1 MLSTQSSKLYMQRL
15 VDILLTFKEYVVLTF
30 LIVVSIILL
39 NSNDNS
45 QIRAIRSYTVGFVGA
60 TQDFISVV
68 PNVFALKRENEI
80 LRQLSVNLS
89 DEVNRLRE
97 ARLENMRLREI
108 IGLKERTTFKL
119 VAGDIVG
126 KNTHLLRNTIT
137 VNIGEADGVK
147 PDMAIISEHGLVG
160 KIIAASDHYSV
171 GQIMFNKDFRA
182 SAKIQR
188 NRVDGIV
195 SWSGG
200 EIVNLENISL
210 MQDIKEGDV
219 ITTSEYSTIFPPDVK
234 IGYVTKVS
242 EQPGSLFKNIEV
254 TPGVEFSSLEQV
266 FVVIASV
273 DSERVA
279 LEKKVARKK

>member
-1 MLSTQSSKLYMQRL
+1 MQRL
-15 VDILLTFKEYVVLTF
+15 VDILLAFKEYVVLTF

-45 QIRAIRSYTVGFVGA
+45 QIRAIRSYTVGFFGV
-60 TQDFISVV
+60 TQDFISIV

-108 IGLKERTTFKL
+108 IGLKEKTIFKL
-119 VAGDIVG
+119 VAGEIVG
-126 KNTHLLRNTIT
+126 KNIHLLRNTIT
-137 VNIGEADGVK
+137 LNIGEADGAK

-160 KIIAASDHYSV
+160 KLIAASDHYSV
-171 GQIMFNKDFRA
+171 GQIMLNKDFRS

-188 NRVDGIV
+188 NRVDGII

-200 EIVNLENISL
+200 EIVNLENISK
-210 MQDIKEGDV
+210 MQDVKEGDV
-219 ITTSEYSTIFPPDVK
+219 VTTSEYSTIFPPDVK
-234 IGYVTKVS
+234 IGYVSKVS
-242 EQPGSLFKNIEV
+242 DQPGSLFKNIEV
-254 TPGVEFSSLEQV
+254 TPSVEFSSLEQV

-279 LEKKVARKK
+279 LENKIARKK